1 MKKFVYNII
10 FPISFLAVLLWSVI
24 GVSMDRGFYARQYAE
39 NATHQ
44 KIGIAY
50 DDLMQVTDN
59 LLDYMV
65 CRRDDLEM
73 QYEVKGEMREIF
85 GKREKIHMIDVRRL
99 YMGAVCT
106 AATLAVLSI
115 AAAIWLVRSD
125 GGVKAREI
133 MRKKYKNT
141 MIGLVVV
148 IAALGVIFFVDFD
161 TFWRTFHKIFFT
173 NSLWILDPRES
184 IMINMFPLEFF
195 LAMCVRIVCVFVF
208 VCICVIDS
216 LIWEKP
222 YQAAKRLKNK
232 FMKG

>member
-1 MKKFVYNII
+1 MKKLIYNLI

-39 NATHQ
+39 NATHE

-65 CRRDDLEM
+65 CQRDDLEM

-106 AATLAVLSI
+106 AAALAVLSI

-141 MIGLVVV
+141 MIGLVVA

-173 NSLWILDPRES
+173 NELWILDPRES

-208 VCICVIDS
+208 VCAGVFACLV
-216 LIWEKP
+216 WEKP
-222 YQAAKRLKNK
+222 YQTAKKLKNK